1 MQLRWF
7 LPLCVALSLSG
18 EAAVPPFS
26 EEQMCDLSLTLHPSS
41 EEVKPTPVVEEEEE
55 EEGPRWRR
63 HRNHLFFPV
72 LGSEMEDRLLTSV
85 VVFTLPKGG
94 SHLIYAIFEL
104 MAGKL
109 SEYGVRSNVPMG
121 FPIDLSEGREV
132 FFSPL
137 LGSDYRRL
145 IEKDDVSKILMLRDP
160 RDLLISQLH
169 WIHATGICPGS
180 QENWNNLSMDEQI
193 KELLL
198 WNSSQSIASLTK
210 EMVESLHAKN
220 TYICRFEEL
229 IGESGGGTKASQEA
243 AIASLSK
250 FVGCKLSDPHI
261 SQIAEQSFRL
271 SGSLRRD
278 QVGIFRSY
286 FSEENQAL
294 CKELFGRDIALLGY
308 PAD

>member
-1 MQLRWF
+1 MQLRF
-7 LPLCVALSLSG
+7 LLPLCALLSLSG
-18 EAAVPPFS
+18 EAAAPPFS
-26 EEQMCDLSLTLHPSS
+26 EEQMCDLSVTLHPSVGEAS
-41 EEVKPTPVVEEEEE
+41 ANPVIEEEEE

-104 MAGKL
+104 IAGKI
-109 SEYGVRSNVPMG
+109 SEYGMRSNVPMG

-137 LGSDYRRL
+137 LGSDYRKL
-145 IEKDDVSKILMLRDP
+145 IEKNDLSKVIMLRDP

-169 WIHATGICPGS
+169 WIHATGKCPGNA
-180 QENWNNLSMDEQI
+180 ETWHNLSMDEQI

-198 WNSSQSIASLTK
+198 WNSPQSIASLTK
-210 EMVESLHAKN
+210 EMVASLHSSN
-220 TYICRFEEL
+220 THICRFEEL
-229 IGESGGGTKASQEA
+229 IGENGGGSRAAQES
-243 AIASLSK
+243 AIASLSRY
-250 FVGCKLSDPHI
+250 VGCKLSDALI
-261 SQIAEQSFRL
+261 SQIADQSFRL

-278 QVGIFRSY
+278 QVGVFRSY

-294 CKELFGRDIALLGY
+294 CKQLFGREIALLGY